1 MGRVRTG
8 KKRSE
13 AWGERTLECEY
24 REEWGSTPAPDTA
37 LSFVV
42 LIARPEHIGGECKTA
57 AAADEDEP
65 AIIRKETRKQ
75 AARSFSFD
83 RLGATR
89 ASSPR
94 SSSFCMEEVE
104 LKNEQR
110 SKGKEPN
117 EQSNRDSNRKR
128 GQAMA
133 LVLLL
138 SLIVVFNLLVGARL
152 LSLLFFSFFLVLR
165 SRAPPVFLLLH

>member
-1 MGRVRTG
+1 MGRTHLGVRVSRRVG
-8 KKRSE
+8 QY
-13 AWGERTLECEY
+13 AG
-24 REEWGSTPAPDTA
+24 
-37 LSFVV
+37 
-42 LIARPEHIGGECKTA
+42 ARHRIIVCRFNSSARAHRGGECKTA

-65 AIIRKETRKQ
+65 AIRKETRKQ

-128 GQAMA
+128 GQATA
-133 LVLLL
+133 LALLL

-152 LSLLFFSFFLVLR
+152 LPLLFFFF
-165 SRAPPVFLLLH
+165 FFFGFKE

>member
-42 LIARPEHIGGECKTA
+42 LIARPEHIDGECKTA

-152 LSLLFFSFFLVLR
+152 LSLLFFLFSWF
-165 SRAPPVFLLLH
+165 